1 MSAILTQP
9 GISSGAAPKQ
19 TIVKPANVIS
29 ISPDIT
35 SISSTLRGYIQR
47 RMESFNCSAH
57 DVAHVYRVSSLTIQ
71 IAAASI
77 KEDNDKKN
85 SLDLRTAYIA
95 GLCHDL
101 LDPKFGE
108 PIGVENELRSILRS
122 EKGLDDAKINVII
135 QVAKSVGYKNLI
147 KPNWDLSSLPYVYRC
162 VQDAD
167 LLDAIGAIGIGR
179 CFTFGGGR
187 NKPLFTI
194 RDPALLSTTTV
205 VNSEAYTKAQNIKD
219 GSSIEH
225 FFEKLL
231 RLKDM
236 MLTKHGKALAE
247 KRHTFMVTYIRELAM
262 EISGHDGDALLKACL
277 HEDDE
282 NELKTS
288 NHNGVILCLLD
299 EELGDRPSSP
309 SSTSGQPL
317 PSSATAESETTSQLS
332 RVSSSNVPPQQ
343 ALATMLSEKE
353 KKRIQEEAE
362 LKRKYDEYEEI
373 SKQKFQ
379 QIFRSGLL
387 GLVVES
393 LEMDSWFGSDKK
405 KIDKQAKGATIIG
418 PSTAK
423 EINAT
428 ANAIKKENPQATFA
442 ALANN
447 TV

>member
-1 MSAILTQP
+1 M
-9 GISSGAAPKQ
+9 
-19 TIVKPANVIS
+19 
-29 ISPDIT
+29 
-35 SISSTLRGYIQR
+35 
-47 RMESFNCSAH
+47 
-57 DVAHVYRVSSLTIQ
+57 
-71 IAAASI
+71 
-77 KEDNDKKN
+77 
-85 SLDLRTAYIA
+85 
-95 GLCHDL
+95 
-101 LDPKFGE
+101 
-108 PIGVENELRSILRS
+108 
-122 EKGLDDAKINVII
+122 
-135 QVAKSVGYKNLI
+135 
-147 KPNWDLSSLPYVYRC
+147 
-162 VQDAD
+162 
-167 LLDAIGAIGIGR
+167 
-179 CFTFGGGR
+179 
-187 NKPLFTI
+187 
-194 RDPALLSTTTV
+194 
-205 VNSEAYTKAQNIKD
+205 
-219 GSSIEH
+219 
-225 FFEKLL
+225 
-231 RLKDM
+231 
-236 MLTKHGKALAE
+236 
-247 KRHTFMVTYIRELAM
+247 
-262 EISGHDGDALLKACL
+262 
-277 HEDDE
+277 
-282 NELKTS
+282 KTS

-343 ALATMLSEKE
+343 ALATMSMLSEKE